1 MLCIV
6 VLAKI
11 LLANGN
17 IINGRESKLQLL
29 NFFSRPWQCLIRWVL
44 GGDIKKE
51 KSKQTSFGKMARVA
65 RPNNLR
71 KKEKKTVT
79 ILKYVIFKE
88 NNIKNI
94 LTK

>member
-1 MLCIV
+1 MEEILRKKNQNRQ
-6 VLAKI
+6 VL
-11 LLANGN
+11 
-17 IINGRESKLQLL
+17 RR
-29 NFFSRPWQCLIRWVL
+29 FW
-44 GGDIKKE
+44 
-51 KSKQTSFGKMARVA
+51 KMARVA

>member
-1 MLCIV
+1 MEEILRKKNQNRQ
-6 VLAKI
+6 VL
-11 LLANGN
+11 
-17 IINGRESKLQLL
+17 RR
-29 NFFSRPWQCLIRWVL
+29 FW
-44 GGDIKKE
+44 
-51 KSKQTSFGKMARVA
+51 KMARVA

-71 KKEKKTVT
+71 KKKKKKTVT